1 MQDYDDLLQVS
12 NLMARCQRPPSRGV
26 AVVSHS
32 GGVSSLTADMF
43 GQAGLDLPPLSDR
56 SRDGI
61 NDILKGFG
69 WAANPSDVT
78 GFANSDDFPAIMS
91 FMAEDENVG
100 TLVVASAGADPQA
113 TQVIAQR
120 DGSDKPVAFLWTG
133 TRGAQSGLPM
143 LRQAGIPV
151 FYVPDKLAAAVRYL
165 NDYHDWRERQLA
177 RGFGQVGDMT
187 AEQAEAAKALNG
199 GGALSEYDSKALVEA
214 FGVQTTRDEVGS
226 DADSAVA
233 AAERIGYPVAIKVN
247 SADILHKTEAGGIRL
262 GLADADA
269 VRLAFAEV
277 TSNATAYDANAR
289 VDGVVV
295 QEMVSGGV
303 ETIVGVSYD
312 EQLGPFLLFGTGG
325 VMVEV
330 YNDVALR
337 LCPITREDAL
347 EMIGEVQ
354 GARLLRGF
362 RGAPAADVGALAD
375 TLVRVSQMA
384 AQLEGSLGE
393 LDLNPLMA
401 LPAGQGV
408 KAADALAVGMG

>member
-1 MQDYDDLLQVS
+1 
-12 NLMARCQRPPSRGV
+12 
-26 AVVSHS
+26 
-32 GGVSSLTADMF
+32 
-43 GQAGLDLPPLSDR
+43 
-56 SRDGI
+56 
-61 NDILKGFG
+61 
-69 WAANPSDVT
+69 
-78 GFANSDDFPAIMS
+78 
-91 FMAEDENVG
+91 
-100 TLVVASAGADPQA
+100 
-113 TQVIAQR
+113 
-120 DGSDKPVAFLWTG
+120 
-133 TRGAQSGLPM
+133 
-143 LRQAGIPV
+143 
-151 FYVPDKLAAAVRYL
+151 
-165 NDYHDWRERQLA
+165 
-177 RGFGQVGDMT
+177 
-187 AEQAEAAKALNG
+187 
-199 GGALSEYDSKALVEA
+199 
-214 FGVQTTRDEVGS
+214 VQTTRDEVGS

-337 LCPITREDAL
+337 RCPITRDDAL
-347 EMIGEVQ
+347 EMIDEVQ
-354 GARLLRGF
+354 GARLLHGF

-384 AQLEGSLGE
+384 VQLEGSLGE
-393 LDLNPLMA
+393 LDINPLMV
-401 LPAGQGV
+401 LPEGQGV
-408 KAADALAVGMG
+408 KAADALVVATN